1 MGPWLVQKLSL
12 LNPQR
17 AGDELAPLGTVLTQN
32 TPLPPG
38 PYPRGRVDLALKEG
52 GPGMGTQWRTPGFWR
67 RGEDIPDRR
76 CGPEGLGGVTD
87 RAQLGWKDRSSNARV
102 LVFENLMQAEKQT
115 EP

>member
-1 MGPWLVQKLSL
+1 MRPWLLQKLSL

-17 AGDELAPLGTVLTQN
+17 AGDDLAPLGTLLTEN
-32 TPLPPG
+32 TPLPPW
-38 PYPRGRVDLALKEG
+38 PYPWGRVDQALKEG

-67 RGEDIPDRR
+67 RREDIPDRR
-76 CGPEGLGGVTD
+76 CGPEGRAGVTD
-87 RAQLGWKDRSSNARV
+87 RVQLGWKDSASKAHV